1 LLKEKLAL
9 IYEYNKKSLMFIRA
23 ADIQI
28 SNNNLQIALD
38 ILSDGLKLYPDYPTA
53 YLLLGKI
60 LVLQGEYT
68 KAEKAF
74 TKGAE
79 ILNNKSTLD
88 YYINDMEKLR
98 SGDSHFTVSRRVS
111 FASDELNELIDENNV
126 NIDEFISG
134 SKPKNKN
141 REFEDRLD
149 DLAKE
154 ISGIKIIVDENLP
167 VSEKPAGTIY
177 QDQEIVTETMANIYL
192 SQRKFREAV
201 NIFEKLKIKLPSR
214 NDYFQKKIDEVKMQ
228 MNNLNS

>member
-228 MNNLNS
+228 MNN

>member
-1 LLKEKLAL
+1 
-9 IYEYNKKSLMFIRA
+9 MFIHA

-98 SGDSHFTVSRRVS
+98 SGDSHFSVSRRVS
-111 FASDELNELIDENNV
+111 FASDELNELIEENNV

-154 ISGIKIIVDENLP
+154 ISGIKIVVDDNLP
-167 VSEKPAGTIY
+167 VSEKPASTKY

-214 NDYFQKKIDEVKMQ
+214 NDYFQKKIDEVKIQ
-228 MNNLNS
+228 MNNMNS